1 MSADDEAEVGGF
13 HRHPGLNELDYS
25 TTGGDS
31 MSPMLIGIDVSLKSN
46 HVQFMDGTGRAL
58 ASFAVSNDRTG
69 ADSLIKKML
78 DTATQEN
85 LQPLRIGMEATS
97 NLGWHLAHYL
107 RSELQSYEP
116 AIESQ
121 VYVLNARK
129 VARFKKGY
137 DSLPKNDRIDA
148 WVIADH
154 LRFGRLPHEMKEF
167 IQLEALQ
174 RLTRT
179 RFYLMTHIKRDK
191 TYFLN
196 QVFLKFSG
204 MRQDSPF
211 SNTFGTTSLAV
222 IQELE
227 PEQIAAMSI
236 QELIEFLNDKGKN
249 RFDNPEET
257 ATFLQKLA
265 RSSYRLDKAMQDPVN
280 ISLATT
286 LSVIHHLESEVKKL
300 DKEIAKIMKGIPQTL
315 TSVKGIGP
323 VFSAGILAEIGGI
336 ERFKDH
342 NDLAKYA
349 GLVWNQNQSGE
360 FEAEETSR
368 MRTGNKYLRY
378 YLIQATDAVR
388 KHDSDY
394 KAFYQKKHD
403 EVPKHKHKRALVLS
417 ARKLVRLVFML
428 LKTNKMY
435 TPPERRNP

>member
-1 MSADDEAEVGGF
+1 
-13 HRHPGLNELDYS
+13 
-25 TTGGDS
+25 
-31 MSPMLIGIDVSLKSN
+31 MLIGIDVSLRSH
-46 HVQFMDGTGRAL
+46 HVQFMDGAGRSL
-58 ASFAVSNDRTG
+58 ATFSVSNDQDG
-69 ADSLIKKML
+69 ADTLIHKML
-78 DTATQEN
+78 KISSKEN
-85 LQPLRIGMEATS
+85 SQYLRIGMEATS

-107 RSELQSYEP
+107 KDQLQGYEP
-116 AIESQ
+116 KLESQ

-137 DSLPKNDRIDA
+137 DTLPKNDRIDA

-154 LRFGRLPHEMKEF
+154 LRFGRLPHEMKDA
-167 IQLEALQ
+167 IQYEALQ

-179 RFYLMTHIKRDK
+179 RFHLMHNITRDK

-204 MRQDSPF
+204 MRQDNPF
-211 SNTFGTTSLAV
+211 SNTFGSTSLAV

-227 PEQIAAMSI
+227 PEQVVAMPVE
-236 QELIEFLNDKGKN
+236 ELISFLNDKGKG

-257 ATFLQKLA
+257 AKYLKKVA
-265 RSSYRLDKAMQDPVN
+265 RSSYRLDKVMADPVN
-280 ISLATT
+280 ISLSVT
-286 LSVIHHLESEVKKL
+286 LSVIKHMESEVKKL
-300 DKEIAKIMKGIPQTL
+300 DKEIAKLMKGLPETL

-323 VFSAGILAEIGGI
+323 VFAAGIIAEVSGV
-336 ERFKDH
+336 ERFDDH
-342 NDLAKYA
+342 HKLAKYA

-378 YLIQATDAVR
+378 YLIQAADSIRKRDAE
-388 KHDSDY
+388 Y
-394 KAFYQKKHD
+394 KAFYQKKYN

-428 LKTNKMY
+428 LKTKKLY
-435 TPPERRNP
+435 TPLERRK

>member
-1 MSADDEAEVGGF
+1 
-13 HRHPGLNELDYS
+13 
-25 TTGGDS
+25 
-31 MSPMLIGIDVSLKSN
+31 
-46 HVQFMDGTGRAL
+46 MDGDGRSL
-58 ASFAVSNDRTG
+58 ASFAVTNDQTG
-69 ADSLIKKML
+69 ADTLIHKML
-78 DTATQEN
+78 DTASKEG
-85 LQPLRIGMEATS
+85 LQHLHIGMEATS

-107 RSELQSYEP
+107 KNELQSYGP
-116 AIESQ
+116 KVKSQ

-137 DSLPKNDRIDA
+137 DTLPKNDRIDA

-154 LRFGRLPHEMKEF
+154 LRFGRLPHEMKDI
-167 IQLEALQ
+167 IQYEALQ

-179 RFYLMTHIKRDK
+179 RFHLMQNIKRDK

-204 MRQDSPF
+204 MRQDNPF
-211 SNTFGTTSLAV
+211 SNTFGNTSLAV

-227 PEQIAAMSI
+227 PDHIMAMSME
-236 QELIEFLNDKGKN
+236 ELIEFLRDKGKN
-249 RFDNPEET
+249 RFENPEEIT
-257 ATFLQKLA
+257 TYLKKIA
-265 RSSYRLDKAMQDPVN
+265 RSSYRLDKAMADPVK

-286 LSVIHHLESEVKKL
+286 LSVIQHLESEVKKL
-300 DKEIAKIMKGIPQTL
+300 DKEIAKIMKGIPETL

-323 VFSAGILAEIGGI
+323 VFAAGILAEIGGI
-336 ERFKDH
+336 ERFTNH
-342 NDLAKYA
+342 ADLAKYA

-378 YLIQATDAVR
+378 YLVQATDSVR
-388 KHDSDY
+388 KNDDEYGS
-394 KAFYQKKHD
+394 FYQKKYD

-428 LKTNKMY
+428 LKTNKLY
-435 TPPERRNP
+435 TPPERRNH

>member
-1 MSADDEAEVGGF
+1 
-13 HRHPGLNELDYS
+13 
-25 TTGGDS
+25 
-31 MSPMLIGIDVSLKSN
+31 MSPMLIGVDVSLRSH
-46 HVQFMDGTGRAL
+46 HVQFMDGAGRSL
-58 ASFAVSNDRTG
+58 ASFSVPNDQSG
-69 ADSLIKKML
+69 ADTLIHKML
-78 DTATQEN
+78 DTASKEK
-85 LQPLRIGMEATS
+85 LKHLHIGMEATS

-107 RSELQSYEP
+107 KSELQNYEP
-116 AIESQ
+116 NVMSQ

-137 DSLPKNDRIDA
+137 DTLPKNDRIDA

-154 LRFGRLPHEMKEF
+154 LRFGRLPHEMKDI
-167 IQLEALQ
+167 IQYEALQ

-179 RFYLMTHIKRDK
+179 RFHLMKNIKRDK

-204 MRQDSPF
+204 MRQDNPF
-211 SNTFGTTSLAV
+211 SNTFGSTSLAV

-227 PEQIAAMSI
+227 PDQIMAMSME
-236 QELIEFLNDKGKN
+236 ELIEFLQDKGKN
-249 RFDNPEET
+249 RFENPEEI
-257 ATFLQKLA
+257 ATYLKKIA
-265 RSSYRLDKAMQDPVN
+265 RSSYRLDKAMADPVN

-286 LSVIHHLESEVKKL
+286 LSVIQHLESEVKKL

-323 VFSAGILAEIGGI
+323 VYAAGIMAEVGGI
-336 ERFKDH
+336 DRFTNH
-342 NDLAKYA
+342 AALAKYA

-378 YLIQATDAVR
+378 YLVQAADSVR
-388 KHDSDY
+388 KHDTEY
-394 KAFYQKKHD
+394 AAFYQKKYD

-428 LKTNKMY
+428 LKTNTLY

>member
-1 MSADDEAEVGGF
+1 
-13 HRHPGLNELDYS
+13 
-25 TTGGDS
+25 
-31 MSPMLIGIDVSLKSN
+31 MSPMLIGIDVSLRSH
-46 HVQFMDGTGRAL
+46 HVQFMDGDGREL
-58 ASFAVSNDRTG
+58 ASFAVSNDQSG
-69 ADSLIKKML
+69 ADTLIHKML
-78 DTATQEN
+78 DTASKEKLEH
-85 LQPLRIGMEATS
+85 LQIGMEATS

-107 RSELQSYEP
+107 NAALQSYEP
-116 AIESQ
+116 NVKSQ

-137 DSLPKNDRIDA
+137 DTLPKNDRIDA

-154 LRFGRLPHEMKEF
+154 LRFGRLPHEMKDI
-167 IQLEALQ
+167 IQYEALQ

-179 RFYLMTHIKRDK
+179 RFHLMNNIKRDK

-204 MRQDSPF
+204 MRQDNPF
-211 SNTFGTTSLAV
+211 SNMFGNTSLAV

-227 PEQIAAMSI
+227 PEQIMAMSME
-236 QELIEFLNDKGKN
+236 ELIEFLQVKGKN
-249 RFDNPEET
+249 RFENPEEI
-257 ATFLQKLA
+257 ATYLKKIA
-265 RSSYRLDKAMQDPVN
+265 RSSYRLDKVMADPVN

-286 LSVIHHLESEVKKL
+286 LSVIQHLESEVKKL

-323 VFSAGILAEIGGI
+323 VYAAGILAEVGGI
-336 ERFKDH
+336 ERFTNH
-342 NDLAKYA
+342 ADLAKYA
-349 GLVWNQNQSGE
+349 GLVWSQNQSGE

-378 YLIQATDAVR
+378 YLVQAADSVR
-388 KHDSDY
+388 KHDAEY
-394 KAFYQKKHD
+394 GAFYQKKYD

-428 LKTNKMY
+428 LKTNTMY
-435 TPPERRNP
+435 TPPERRNR

>member
-1 MSADDEAEVGGF
+1 
-13 HRHPGLNELDYS
+13 
-25 TTGGDS
+25 
-31 MSPMLIGIDVSLKSN
+31 MSPMLIGIDVSLRSH
-46 HVQFMDGTGRAL
+46 HVQFMDGAGRSL
-58 ASFAVSNDRTG
+58 ASFSVPNDQSG
-69 ADSLIKKML
+69 ADTLIHKML
-78 DTATQEN
+78 DTAAKEK
-85 LQPLRIGMEATS
+85 LERLHIGMEATS

-107 RSELQSYEP
+107 KSELQNYEP
-116 AIESQ
+116 NVTSQ

-137 DSLPKNDRIDA
+137 DTLPKNDRIDA

-154 LRFGRLPHEMKEF
+154 LRFGRLPHEMKDI
-167 IQLEALQ
+167 IQYEALQ

-179 RFYLMTHIKRDK
+179 RFHLMKNIKRDK

-204 MRQDSPF
+204 MRQDNPF
-211 SNTFGTTSLAV
+211 SNTFGNTSLAV

-227 PEQIAAMSI
+227 PDQIMAMSI
-236 QELIEFLNDKGKN
+236 EELIEFLQDKGKN
-249 RFDNPEET
+249 RFENPEEI
-257 ATFLQKLA
+257 ATYLKKIA
-265 RSSYRLDKAMQDPVN
+265 RSSYRLDKAMTDPVN

-286 LSVIHHLESEVKKL
+286 LSVIQHLESEVKKL

-323 VFSAGILAEIGGI
+323 VYAAGILAEVGGI
-336 ERFKDH
+336 DRFTNH
-342 NDLAKYA
+342 ADLAKYA
-349 GLVWNQNQSGE
+349 GLVWTQNQSGE

-378 YLIQATDAVR
+378 YLVQAADSVR
-388 KHDSDY
+388 KHDTEY
-394 KAFYQKKHD
+394 AAFYQKKYD

-428 LKTNKMY
+428 LKTNKLY

>member
-1 MSADDEAEVGGF
+1 
-13 HRHPGLNELDYS
+13 
-25 TTGGDS
+25 
-31 MSPMLIGIDVSLKSN
+31 MSPMLIGIDVSLRSH
-46 HVQFMDGTGRAL
+46 HVQFMDGDGRSL
-58 ASFAVSNDRTG
+58 ASFAVSNDQTG
-69 ADSLIKKML
+69 ADTLIHKML
-78 DTATQEN
+78 DTARKEK
-85 LQPLRIGMEATS
+85 LEHLHIGMEATS

-107 RSELQSYEP
+107 KNELQSYEP
-116 AIESQ
+116 NVKSQ

-137 DSLPKNDRIDA
+137 DTLPKNDRIDA

-154 LRFGRLPHEMKEF
+154 LRFGRLTHEMKDI
-167 IQLEALQ
+167 IQYEALQ

-179 RFYLMTHIKRDK
+179 RFHLMKNIKRDK

-204 MRQDSPF
+204 MRQDNPF
-211 SNTFGTTSLAV
+211 SNTFGSTSLAV

-227 PEQIAAMSI
+227 PDQIMAMSME
-236 QELIEFLNDKGKN
+236 ELIEFLQDKGKN
-249 RFDNPEET
+249 RFENPEEI
-257 ATFLQKLA
+257 ATYLKKIA
-265 RSSYRLDKAMQDPVN
+265 RSSYRLDKAMADPVN

-286 LSVIHHLESEVKKL
+286 LSVIQHLESEVKKL
-300 DKEIAKIMKGIPQTL
+300 DKEIAKIMKGIPETL

-323 VFSAGILAEIGGI
+323 VYAAGILAEVGGI
-336 ERFKDH
+336 DRFTNH
-342 NDLAKYA
+342 ADLAKYA
-349 GLVWNQNQSGE
+349 GLVWNQTQSGE

-378 YLIQATDAVR
+378 YLVQAADSVR
-388 KHDSDY
+388 KHDAEY
-394 KAFYQKKHD
+394 GVFYQKKYD

-428 LKTNKMY
+428 LKTNTLY